1 MQQVRYA
8 GTHNQIAEVP
18 MTRGRF
24 GRSPRPAAITSAGVV
39 LALLAGLA
47 VGFLS
52 GSALELALPAAGL
65 MIVGALALAE
75 PRILPVLAVPGVLI
89 MARVLGE
96 LVSVS
101 DFILAAALV
110 VTLLLIRPSPTPTLR
125 AMLWGG
131 TVYLAMCVPTLLM
144 NPYAENFI
152 EWGHE
157 VVLVLGSLLV
167 GFAVGREGAAPV
179 ALWLMTA
186 GCAFI
191 AGWTI
196 LAAMQQLAAT
206 GQFTDV
212 YLPGLHKNLIGGALA
227 TGAIIAIAHPRWM
240 GGRRWVSLV
249 LGVVMIVA
257 ILMSQSRQGLAA
269 VVAGLGVLAFV
280 ARDRHRWLKAMVPVA
295 LVATVVALYASVQDQ
310 LSGVDAHNSATIRL
324 EIFDAAI
331 AIWRSAPIFGV
342 GMRWWYTGDYPG
354 AFQPPS
360 VWLEVGTTV
369 GWFGLIGFVLMFVI
383 ALLALNRLPRE
394 YSAIAIAVIV
404 TRLVQAQFDLYWV
417 AGQGAALWLIAG
429 IAVGVAARNGADPE
443 REGLRDARVAG
454 PRALVRPTG

>member
-1 MQQVRYA
+1 M
-8 GTHNQIAEVP
+8 
-18 MTRGRF
+18 
-24 GRSPRPAAITSAGVV
+24 RPARQPVALTLIGTV

-52 GSALELALPAAGL
+52 GNALELALPAAGL
-65 MIVGALALAE
+65 LIMGALALSE
-75 PRILPVLAVPGVLI
+75 PRLLPVLAVPGVLI
-89 MARVLGE
+89 MARVLGD
-96 LVSVS
+96 LVSAS
-101 DFILAAALV
+101 DFILAAALG
-110 VTLLLIRPSPTPTLR
+110 VTLLLIRPSPTPALR

-131 TVYLAMCVPTLLM
+131 TVYLAMSIPTLLI
-144 NPYAENFI
+144 NPYPENFI

-167 GFAVGREGAAPV
+167 GFAVGREGAAPI

-196 LAAMQQLAAT
+196 VVAIQQYSEL

-240 GGRRWVSLV
+240 RGRRWVSLV

-269 VVAGLGVLAFV
+269 VVAGLGVLAFI
-280 ARDRHRWLKAMVPVA
+280 ARDRHRWLKAMVPIA

-310 LSGVDAHNSATIRL
+310 LSGAEAHNSATIRL

-331 AIWRSAPIFGV
+331 AIWQSAPLFGV
-342 GMRWWYTGDYPG
+342 GMRWWYTGEFPG

-394 YSAIAIAVIV
+394 YSAVAIAVIV

-417 AGQGAALWLIAG
+417 AGQGAALWLVAG
-429 IAVGVAARNGADPE
+429 IAVGVAARNGTDPE
-443 REGLRDARVAG
+443 HEGRGDAGLAG
-454 PRALVRPTG
+454 PRRLARPAARSR